1 MRKGRSRG
9 SLYYVQ
15 CGGRAA
21 ARQGRL
27 GRGGGSVA
35 APAAGLGQDRV
46 RPAAPSNISSL
57 RQATPPTHF
66 FSCQDAGRRGPDVGP
81 ARLSRTVS
89 FLSLSSPERLRQ
101 KLLPSFL
108 LSLSF
113 LVALLRLA
121 RLCFSVNNKRGF
133 VTKIPA
139 TRKLCD
145 KQRNTLCIELTP
157 GGEKAAVEAA
167 ASASTAAVGTRRH
180 NRERGRRTRERHE
193 AEANALSPPCFLPSF
208 LPSLTHSLSV
218 GFASLILIIST
229 SSSFSWASH
238 FSVYPARPNDLAIL
252 RPVSPMLHNN

>member
-1 MRKGRSRG
+1 MLLLLPASAKTASGLPRRRI
-9 SLYYVQ
+9 L
-15 CGGRAA
+15 AA
-21 ARQGRL
+21 SARPRRPHTFLVARMPAGEGLTSALL
-27 GRGGGSVA
+27 GFLERC
-35 APAAGLGQDRV
+35 P
-46 RPAAPSNISSL
+46 SSL
-57 RQATPPTHF
+57 CSLPPP
-66 FSCQDAGRRGPDVGP
+66 SP
-81 ARLSRTVS
+81 
-89 FLSLSSPERLRQ
+89 SPERLRQ

-167 ASASTAAVGTRRH
+167 ASASTAAGGTRRH

-193 AEANALSPPCFLPSF
+193 AEANALSPLSPLPASFLPSF
-208 LPSLTHSLSV
+208 LLSLTHSPL
-218 GFASLILIIST
+218 ASLP
-229 SSSFSWASH
+229 SF
-238 FSVYPARPNDLAIL
+238 
-252 RPVSPMLHNN
+252 